1 VGEPGVNGKQSD
13 FSLDELLR
21 RFSIFIYTGD
31 PEGDC
36 LLIEEEI
43 RELKQFGLID
53 NEEYMQAM
61 IAVRQRLKKE

>member
-1 VGEPGVNGKQSD
+1 MSGKPSD
-13 FSLDELLR
+13 FSLDEFLR

-36 LLIEEEI
+36 LLIEDEI
-43 RELKQFGLID
+43 RELKQLGLID

-61 IAVRQRLKKE
+61 IAVRQRFKKE